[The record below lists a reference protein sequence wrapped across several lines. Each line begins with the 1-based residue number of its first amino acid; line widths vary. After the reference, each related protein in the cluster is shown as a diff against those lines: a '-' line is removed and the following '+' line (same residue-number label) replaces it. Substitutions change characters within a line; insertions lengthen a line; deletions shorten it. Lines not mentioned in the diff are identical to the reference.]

1 LNRRII
7 GLIVLALLIVKVP
20 ASAQSEI
27 DASLPYAR
35 WMVTENIMSNTAIM
49 LQEAFITEAEAL
61 QIAAHA
67 FRDDPTLE
75 TLATFQQAWRQT
87 AYAWYRADVIGYDQ
101 SALWRN
107 QISKPPL
114 NVEFVEDF
122 IAEYETIDETFITG
136 IGSTSKGLPAIEYL
150 IFDQSGDQQ
159 AVLSSLTTGERA
171 EQRMQYAIASADALY
186 IVALDYLEGW
196 MALRESY
203 LSSSIEETSIT
214 EQLSR
219 IREMELR
226 DLTNKLIDTLE
237 NIVTMKLGEP
247 LGTSSGGDPRPDL
260 VEFTQA
266 DFGREVIIAQLEGLK
281 LFFNGDTTEGA
292 GIGYDDL
299 LAQVGADFN
308 GIPLERA
315 INGQIDTLIMLLQT
329 QDAPLEDLIVS
340 NYALINGIYEAARI
354 LVRAVK
360 ADMTSALAIELV
372 FSDNDGD

>member
-35 WMVTENIMSNTAIM
+35 WMVTENIISNTAIM

-203 LSSSIEETSIT
+203 LSSSVEETSIT

-247 LGTSSGGDPRPDL
+247 LGTSSGGDPCPDL
-260 VEFTQA
+260 VEFTRA

-281 LFFNGDTTEGA
+281 LFFNGDTTDGA

-329 QDAPLEDLIVS
+329 QGAPLEDLIVS